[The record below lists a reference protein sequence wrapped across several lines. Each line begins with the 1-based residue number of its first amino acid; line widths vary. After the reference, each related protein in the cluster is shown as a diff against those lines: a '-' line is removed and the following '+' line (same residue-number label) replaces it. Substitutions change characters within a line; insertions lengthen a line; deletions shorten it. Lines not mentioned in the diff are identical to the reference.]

1 MADDPI
7 KLGMVAHGDN
17 PSTGRLSQG
26 TELGTELEASLGTWQ
41 DPVSK
46 NRKKRGGGGGGV
58 QF

>member
-26 TELGTELEASLGTWQ
+26 TELEASLGKTLSLKT
-41 DPVSK
+41 DR
-46 NRKKRGGGGGGV
+46 NGGGWV